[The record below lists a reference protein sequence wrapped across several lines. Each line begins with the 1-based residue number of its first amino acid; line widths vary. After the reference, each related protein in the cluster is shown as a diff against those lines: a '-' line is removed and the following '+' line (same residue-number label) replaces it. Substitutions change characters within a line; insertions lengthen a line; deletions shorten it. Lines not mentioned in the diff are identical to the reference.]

1 MKRLGPLLLLLVAAC
16 ATGRLVR
23 EGTTPAGE
31 SFREYSHIPYGYE
44 RILYSRD
51 GKEIGRQQL
60 LTEANFK
67 RIHPGMTEAEL
78 ADVIGAGFATRG
90 DYADGTHSL
99 TWRYYDGV
107 YKLLHVIFGPDNRVV
122 RYETEWDPNVY
133 SKKK

>member
-1 MKRLGPLLLLLVAAC
+1 MGPLLLLLVAAC

-90 DYADGTHSL
+90 DYGDGTHSL

-107 YKLLHVIFGPDNRVV
+107 YKLLHVTFGPDNRVI
-122 RYETEWDPNVY
+122 RYDTEWDPDVY
-133 SKKK
+133 SKKSK